1 MSKYKSR
8 KRKRQKTSFQDVLPT
23 PVLVVLAGVILV
35 AGALFAVW
43 KSGQPVNA
51 QAPIEINGEPSLK
64 VDRDKVDLGDVPL
77 GEIVSVSFQLSN
89 VGDKTLRFSE
99 KPYVEVLEGC

>member
-8 KRKRQKTSFQDVLPT
+8 KRKRQKASFQDVLPT